1 MKIDMHVHLEEGPY
15 SNRFFKKTIKSIYE
29 IEGKKDKRSIYDMT
43 EKSELFL
50 KRMQEGDYSEW
61 WMDHYLKAAIKNEVK
76 VVGIIDHLY
85 RFYEAEQYYKK
96 YMDISK
102 SKDGKIQARWLNQ
115 VMWHYIDD
123 FIHLVES
130 QKEKWASYG
139 IELRVGIEVD
149 YFDGADEE
157 LKNLLEPYD
166 FDYVVGAVHFND
178 GLMISNPKLLPTFEK
193 IKIEH
198 LYETHYKTTELAIES
213 GLFDMM
219 AHLDNIKILGKVDE
233 LQLLYLYE
241 EIAKSL
247 KTHDVVCELNAG
259 MRYHT
264 KLKEV
269 SPSKKFVQT
278 IAKHGVPFTTS
289 SDGHFPNDLGK
300 YNKNMRRILRDV
312 GVDEI
317 VGFNKRER
325 EYFSLTGEDITDKH
339 VETQSNKNENEGT
352 PTYF

>member
-29 IEGKKDKRSIYDMT
+29 IESKKDKRSIYDMT

-50 KRMQEGDYSEW
+50 RRMQEGDYSEW
-61 WMDHYLKAAIKNEVK
+61 WMDYYLKAAIKKDIK

-85 RFYEAEQYYKK
+85 RFYEAEVYYKNH
-96 YMDISK
+96 MDISK
-102 SKDGKIQARWLNQ
+102 SKDGKIQERWLKQ
-115 VMWHYIDD
+115 VMWHYMDD

-149 YFDGADEE
+149 YFDDADEM
-157 LKNLLEPYD
+157 LRNILEPYE
-166 FDYVVGAVHFND
+166 FDYVVGAVHFNN

-193 IKIEH
+193 FKIEH
-198 LYETHYKTTELAIES
+198 IYDAHYQTTERAIES
-213 GLFDMM
+213 GLFDIM
-219 AHLDNIKILGKVDE
+219 AHIDHIKILGKVDE
-233 LQLLYLYE
+233 LHLLYMYE
-241 EIAKSL
+241 EIAKAL

-278 IAKHGVPFTTS
+278 IAKRGVSFTTS

-300 YNKNMRRILRDV
+300 YNKNLRRILHDV
-312 GVDEI
+312 GVEEI
-317 VGFNKRER
+317 VGFKKRKR
-325 EYFSLTGEDITDKH
+325 EYFRLNAE
-339 VETQSNKNENEGT
+339 ETANKSS
-352 PTYF
+352 